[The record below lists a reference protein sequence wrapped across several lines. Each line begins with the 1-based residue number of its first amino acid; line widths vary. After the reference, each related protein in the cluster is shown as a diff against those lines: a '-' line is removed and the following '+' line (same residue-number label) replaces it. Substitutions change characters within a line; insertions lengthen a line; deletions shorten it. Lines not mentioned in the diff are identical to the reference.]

1 MGIER
6 IRKELAGEI
15 AGMGVFNHHEH
26 CWVSFSADD
35 AVEYDLASFLVRD
48 YLPGDLATAGL
59 SIERD
64 SVYAGD
70 DADARDQTWE
80 TLRPCL
86 DRVRSTSYF
95 RCVLISLRDLLGV
108 SEGEIFSDGWRDA
121 SDRVLAYS
129 RENKANG
136 PALCE
141 RMGVRATAL
150 DEKLTAAGIA
160 RACETS
166 HRVLHVLRLDRFIH
180 EARGL
185 ADTLEE
191 VSPRDFD
198 AWLAAFDGEF
208 RAGLDAGAA
217 GIKIGL
223 AYNRRI
229 EFADPPED
237 EAGRIFKQGVLDAS
251 AAEKTTY
258 QDVLVNRLCRLCV
271 AADVPIQIHTGIQ
284 AGTRAVLEDTRPTLL
299 TSLFRRHAD
308 LRVDLFH
315 GGYPW
320 VEHAGLMAKYFP
332 NVYIDGCWLSHI
344 SPSAYRRA
352 LRAWIETVPMTKIFA
367 FGGDHTL
374 LEHSYGAL
382 AMARDAVADVLAEF
396 VDEKYFTKDIALE
409 VARRILCDN
418 GMEFWRV

>member
-1 MGIER
+1 M
-6 IRKELAGEI
+6 
-15 AGMGVFNHHEH
+15 
-26 CWVSFSADD
+26 
-35 AVEYDLASFLVRD
+35 
-48 YLPGDLATAGL
+48 
-59 SIERD
+59 
-64 SVYAGD
+64 
-70 DADARDQTWE
+70 
-80 TLRPCL
+80 
-86 DRVRSTSYF
+86 
-95 RCVLISLRDLLGV
+95 
-108 SEGEIFSDGWRDA
+108 
-121 SDRVLAYS
+121 
-129 RENKANG
+129 
-136 PALCE
+136 
-141 RMGVRATAL
+141 
-150 DEKLTAAGIA
+150 
-160 RACETS
+160 
-166 HRVLHVLRLDRFIH
+166 
-180 EARGL
+180 
-185 ADTLEE
+185 
-191 VSPRDFD
+191 
-198 AWLAAFDGEF
+198 
-208 RAGLDAGAA
+208 
-217 GIKIGL
+217 
-223 AYNRRI
+223 
-229 EFADPPED
+229 
-237 EAGRIFKQGVLDAS
+237 LDAS